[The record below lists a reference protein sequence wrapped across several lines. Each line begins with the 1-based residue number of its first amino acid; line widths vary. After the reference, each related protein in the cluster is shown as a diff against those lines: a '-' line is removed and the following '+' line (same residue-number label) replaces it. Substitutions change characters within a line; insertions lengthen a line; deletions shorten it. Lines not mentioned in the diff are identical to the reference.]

1 VAAKKSEGP
10 SVAVLPPR
18 YRNRANPHNKLRLLH
33 QRTGRAVNAELTISG
48 RTREP
53 VLPAIDVRR
62 THDLRRVKA
71 LANAVLAGSLAIL
84 VVARALAERHPAFGF
99 VAAFAE
105 AAAIGGLADW
115 YAVVA
120 LFRHP
125 LGLPIPHT
133 AIIPANQSRIGEK
146 LGEFIERHFL
156 DATAVKAR
164 LDQTDFA
171 ASIAAW
177 LADRKR
183 RADLARLFLRLLP
196 DAIRLAESSGLN
208 AFIGRLVQTEL
219 EAINLAAFAADAL
232 RAVTNEGRHQHLLD
246 DIIGYLDQVLNK
258 PQTLAAMREKFRT
271 ELPTLLRLY
280 RADFF
285 LLKKVAASATAFF
298 DEVRANPN
306 HPVRGEFDRLA
317 VSFIERLEREPAFAA
332 RLAELKHDLL
342 SRPEFGDLVAALWSK
357 LKDFVDRSA
366 AGKALALE
374 RHLADLFAD
383 IGSRLAADSIMRDQI
398 NRGIVN
404 VATGLIAEHKRGV
417 SSFIADQ
424 VKAWDT
430 GQLVELIESN
440 VGRDLQFIRFNGT
453 LIGGLAGL
461 LLYSAEALVRFGES
475 FLRLV

>member
-1 VAAKKSEGP
+1 M
-10 SVAVLPPR
+10 
-18 YRNRANPHNKLRLLH
+18 
-33 QRTGRAVNAELTISG
+33 
-48 RTREP
+48 
-53 VLPAIDVRR
+53 
-62 THDLRRVKA
+62 KA
-71 LANAVLAGSLAIL
+71 LANAVLAGSLAM
-84 VVARALAERHPAFGF
+84 PAFGF

-196 DAIRLAESSGLN
+196 DAVRLAESSGLN
-208 AFIGRLVQTEL
+208 AFIGRLVQREL

-306 HPVRGEFDRLA
+306 HPVRREFDRLA
-317 VSFIERLEREPAFAA
+317 VSFVERLEREPAFAA
-332 RLAELKHDLL
+332 RLAELKHDVL

-357 LKDFVDRSA
+357 LKDFVGLCSA
-366 AGKALALE
+366 
-374 RHLADLFAD
+374 
-383 IGSRLAADSIMRDQI
+383 MRP
-398 NRGIVN
+398 
-404 VATGLIAEHKRGV
+404 VATLHSMPR
-417 SSFIADQ
+417 S
-424 VKAWDT
+424 
-430 GQLVELIESN
+430 
-440 VGRDLQFIRFNGT
+440 
-453 LIGGLAGL
+453 
-461 LLYSAEALVRFGES
+461 
-475 FLRLV
+475 